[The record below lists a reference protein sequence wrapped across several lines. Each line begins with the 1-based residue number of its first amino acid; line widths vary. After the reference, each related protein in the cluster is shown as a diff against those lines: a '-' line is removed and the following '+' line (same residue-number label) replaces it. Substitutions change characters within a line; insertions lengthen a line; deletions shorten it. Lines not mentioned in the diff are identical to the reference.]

1 MKFIR
6 RDYTAGISVA
16 QDAAAIQDF
25 MCSEIA
31 DMIVSTDTG
40 WSYDERTPTK
50 TSFISLPNGG
60 GIQGYPQ
67 TRYPVLYLRNST
79 SGAKLAVVSI
89 LMNITS
95 STSSTNVNNH
105 FVPVTMNIF
114 QNQYNNAQ
122 AYHPCGIGIAMIPP
136 GVETEF
142 PDSYNSD
149 TSFGNGVIR
158 FMCEFSGT
166 EASSTPS
173 TGTYYNSCNGAM
185 NTLRGSS
192 GNIASYGLLVDDK
205 TVFLFSTY
213 ATGTRGNLFLNFG
226 LGKVIGTLPYDSE
239 SQIPLYGGLN
249 FANMG
254 GSDFNFDR
262 TLYSSAGNVYYYG
275 MSPYDTSAISSYYP
289 QLYPAQSFAQ
299 DGTYRVCN
307 FCILGTELLANA
319 ITNSES
325 PDAIH
330 WQPGIMYSSIGDP
343 FYTGGDRFKGYLDT
357 NLIRYAIANM
367 GQLFNNGQF
376 CCVATNLLL
385 KWDPDATD
393 TIMA

>member
-6 RDYTAGISVA
+6 RDYTAGISVS
-16 QDAAAIQDF
+16 QDEAAIQDF

-40 WSYDERTPTK
+40 WDYDERTPNK
-50 TSFISLPNGG
+50 TSFISLPNPGG
-60 GIQGYPQ
+60 TSSNPQ
-67 TRYPVLYLRNST
+67 TRYPVLYLRNSM

-95 STSSTNVNNH
+95 NTNYSTINERY
-105 FVPVTMNIF
+105 VPVTMNIF
-114 QNQYNNAQ
+114 QKQYNNDE
-122 AYHPCGIGIAMIPP
+122 AYHTCGIGIAMIPP

-149 TSFGNGVIR
+149 TTFGNGVIR

-166 EASSTPS
+166 SSSNTS
-173 TGTYYNSCNGAM
+173 TSSYYKSCNGAM
-185 NTLRGSS
+185 AALLGSS
-192 GNIASYGLLVDDK
+192 GRIASYGLLVDDK
-205 TVFLFSTY
+205 TVFLFSNY
-213 ATGTRGNLFLNFG
+213 ATGARGSLFLNFG

-239 SQIPLYGGLN
+239 LQMSLYGGLN
-249 FANMG
+249 FSNMG
-254 GSDFNFDR
+254 GSDFNIN
-262 TLYSSAGNVYYYG
+262 TTQYSDNVYYYG
-275 MSPYDTSAISSYYP
+275 MSPYYTSTISSYYP
-289 QLYPAQSFAQ
+289 GLYPAQSFEQ
-299 DGTYRVCN
+299 DGTYRVCK
-307 FCILGTELLANA
+307 FCVIGTELLANA

-357 NLIRYAIANM
+357 NLIRYAIANT
-367 GQLFNNGQF
+367 GQLFNDGQF

-385 KWDPDATD
+385 KWDPDAED
-393 TIMA
+393 TILA